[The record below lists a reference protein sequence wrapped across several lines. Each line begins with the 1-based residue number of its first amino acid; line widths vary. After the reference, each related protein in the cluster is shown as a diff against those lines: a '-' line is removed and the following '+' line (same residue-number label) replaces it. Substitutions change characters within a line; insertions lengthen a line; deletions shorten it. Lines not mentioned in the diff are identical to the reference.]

1 MSEDRTAR
9 VDPDDG
15 GPASAR
21 DAARDE
27 RRQEYLAAAARLFAE
42 RGYRGVSIEDLGAAC
57 GVSGPAV
64 YRYFRG
70 KQAVLAALLVGVSES
85 LLEGSRA
92 VVEDADGPAT
102 ALQRLIEFQADFSLD
117 NRDVIRVQDRDLA
130 SLDDG
135 DSQLVRR
142 LQRDYVALWAAQL
155 RRLHPEEDA
164 AAARQRAHA
173 AFGLLNSTPHSGGR
187 GRTPGQRSRLV
198 AMAWAA
204 VSARVP

>member
-1 MSEDRTAR
+1 MSEDLTAEAGS
-9 VDPDDG
+9 G
-15 GPASAR
+15 GIGPSSAR
-21 DAARDE
+21 ETARDE
-27 RRQEYLAAAARLFAE
+27 RRQEYLDAAARLFAE

-70 KQAVLAALLVGVSES
+70 KQAVLAALLIGVSES

-92 VVEDADGPAT
+92 VVEDADGPET

-117 NRDVIRVQDRDLA
+117 HRDVIRVQDRDLA
-130 SLDDG
+130 SLEDG

-142 LQRDYVALWAAQL
+142 LQREYVALWAEQL
-155 RRLHPEEDA
+155 QRLHPEEDA
-164 AAARQRAHA
+164 AAARQRAQA

-187 GRTPGQRSRLV
+187 GHAPGQRSRLV